1 MSSSASRRDR
11 WVGAAGTVEVVPLQ
25 NRGKETVARKVSTQ
39 NTTSATASYAAK
51 TAPRNSR
58 SVTAPSQCLYSELA
72 RMWGPPLCENA
83 VSVHCSCARYS
94 TACRGGGEGRG
105 ENRSKAS
112 YKPSTTHTHTHLLRR
127 MLGSSLIGEAP
138 SDIMDRLPIPF

>member
-94 TACRGGGEGRG
+94 TACRGGGG
-105 ENRSKAS
+105 ERRESKQGQLQT
-112 YKPSTTHTHTHLLRR
+112 KHNTHSHTPAQTDAGVQPQR
-127 MLGSSLIGEAP
+127 
-138 SDIMDRLPIPF
+138 